1 MFNICDQSEKLIG
14 LYNIKWHIAIVP
26 DSLSIFSCFCISS
39 NLFICNPGFDIQK
52 EESVKVFPEQQSVQL
67 NKGSVQYV
75 KVQAMKTYSL
85 IGPLQD
91 ERGELLLIF
100 LSVRKTLIPC

>member
-1 MFNICDQSEKLIG
+1 MMQAEQWKRDVIQ
-14 LYNIKWHIAIVP
+14 
-26 DSLSIFSCFCISS
+26 FSAT
-39 NLFICNPGFDIQK
+39 GG
-52 EESVKVFPEQQSVQL
+52 ESVKVFPEQQSVQL

-85 IGPLQD
+85 IGSLQD